1 MERGESNLLFCLHI
15 MISVRQLAPRDS
27 QKKKKKNYQ
36 QSRVDIVLCLY
47 DFDILTRISA
57 C

>member
-27 QKKKKKNYQ
+27 QKKKNYQ
-36 QSRVDIVLCLY
+36 QSRVGIVLCLY

>member
-15 MISVRQLAPRDS
+15 MISVRQLAPTDS
-27 QKKKKKNYQ
+27 QKKENYQ
-36 QSRVDIVLCLY
+36 QTRVDIVLCLY
-47 DFDILTRISA
+47 DFDILTCISA